1 MTDPDRLEMLRSLDP
16 AKAYAFYSANNLGGP
31 TVHEKVLVRVHKER
45 VACPDLTDEER
56 ALSQDWLTAR
66 KAMRTR

>member
-1 MTDPDRLEMLRSLDP
+1 MLRTLDP
-16 AKAYAFYSANNLGGP
+16 AKAYAYYAANNLGGP

-56 ALSQDWLTAR
+56 AASQAWLDDR
-66 KAMRTR
+66 KAQRKR